1 MIIKRIMRQISL
13 ILMASMLHL
22 CWLTSYGWAE
32 ITATDSVI
40 AVSMQISA
48 DREKIRALLNRE
60 DVQHQLE
67 TYGISHEEALA
78 RVNSLTDEEIGALVK
93 EIGDVP
99 AGGNVLAV
107 VVYGLYLAG
116 LLVAYLITVLFRG
129 IECIF
134 SDCEAKGGASYV
146 FGGFGEDENSQ
157 SIENEE
163 GEDDCDPGMESCI

>member
-1 MIIKRIMRQISL
+1 MRSSRHFKAIIRIL
-13 ILMASMLHL
+13 IFAILHL

-32 ITATDSVI
+32 IAATDSVV

-78 RVNSLTDEEIGALVK
+78 RVNSLTDAEISTLVK

-99 AGGNVLAV
+99 AGG
-107 VVYGLYLAG
+107 YGGIIEGFLILAG
-116 LLVAYLITVLFRG
+116 LALYIPGLIIKIIV
-129 IECIF
+129 CIF
-134 SDCEAKGGASYV
+134 SDCEEKGGLGYV
-146 FGGFGEDENSQ
+146 FRPWWKDTGNS
-157 SIENEE
+157 SIETEE
-163 GEDDCDPGMESCI
+163 ECDPGMESCT